1 MTDNILLSIAGWRGR
16 PGPSGI
22 PSICTAHPMAIE
34 AAMLATLPTD
44 LPLLIEATCNQVNQ
58 DGGYTG
64 MTPAGFRRFV
74 EDIALRTGFPLS
86 RLILG
91 GDHLGANPWKHLPPE
106 QALAKADTMIRAYAA
121 AGFTKLHLDC
131 SMGCLGEP
139 VALDDATTSTRAAA
153 LAAAAEA
160 SLPAGG
166 TLPVYIIGTEVPIPG
181 GALEEIEGLEVT
193 RPDAALTTFAVH
205 RDAFDK
211 AGLADAFARVI
222 GLVVQPGV
230 EFGNH
235 NVIDYAP
242 EKATALCA
250 VLPQMPGLVYE
261 AHSTDY
267 QTREALTQLVD
278 DGFAI
283 LKVGPGLTFVLREAL
298 YGLDAIAEELFP
310 GQRPRSLRATMEAVM
325 LADPANWD
333 RYYHGSP
340 AERALQRQFSYSDRI
355 RYYWPAPEAA
365 AAVADLLDLLGDQP
379 LPETLIGQYLGALY
393 ADVRAGKLP
402 PRARD
407 LALAAVERLA
417 QDYIAACG
425 GKTPQGTNGKA

>member
-1 MTDNILLSIAGWRGR
+1 MTTNRLQSIAAWREG

-22 PSICTAHPMAIE
+22 PSICTAHPMVIE
-34 AAMLATLPTD
+34 SAMRSIAPTE

-74 EDIALRTGFPLS
+74 EDIAARAGFPVA

-91 GDHLGANPWKHLPPE
+91 GDHLGPNPWKHLPAD
-106 QALAKADTMIRAYAA
+106 QAMAKAEVLIRDYAA

-131 SMGCLGEP
+131 SMGCLDEP
-139 VALDDATTSTRAAA
+139 VALDDAETSVRAAR
-153 LAAAAEA
+153 LAAMAEA
-160 SLPAGG
+160 SRPQGG
-166 TLPVYIIGTEVPIPG
+166 VPPVYIIGTEVPIPG

-193 RPDAALTTFAVH
+193 SPDAAQTTFTVH
-205 RDAFDK
+205 RDAFAA
-211 AGLADAFARVI
+211 AGLSDAFGRVI

-235 NVIDYAP
+235 NVVDFDP
-242 EKATALCA
+242 GTATELSSALRD
-250 VLPQMPGLVYE
+250 MPGLVYE

-267 QTREALTQLVD
+267 QTRDALRALVR

-298 YGLDAIAEELFP
+298 YGLDAIARELFP
-310 GQRPRSLRATMEAVM
+310 DARPQTLRAKMEAVM
-325 LADPANWD
+325 QAAPGNWD
-333 RYYHGSP
+333 KYYHGTD
-340 AERALQRQFSYSDRI
+340 AERALQRHFSYSDRI
-355 RYYWPAPEAA
+355 RYYWPDP
-365 AAVADLLDLLGDQP
+365 AAVQAVAALFDLLGDRD
-379 LPETLIGQYLGALY
+379 LPETLIGQYLGGLY
-393 ADVRAGKLP
+393 PDVRAGRLR

-407 LALAAVERLA
+407 LALAAVDRLT
-417 QDYIAACG
+417 QDYVAACID
-425 GKTPQGTNGKA
+425 

>member
-1 MTDNILLSIAGWRGR
+1 MR
-16 PGPSGI
+16 
-22 PSICTAHPMAIE
+22 CTA
-34 AAMLATLPTD
+34 PTP

-64 MTPAGFRRFV
+64 MTPAAFRRFV
-74 EDIALRTGFPLS
+74 EEIAVRTGFPLE

-91 GDHLGANPWKHLPPE
+91 GDHLGPNPWKSLPAD
-106 QALAKADTMIRAYAA
+106 QAMAKAEVMIRAFAA

-131 SMGCLGEP
+131 STGCAGEP
-139 VALDDATTSTRAAA
+139 VALDDAQTAARAAR

-160 SLPAGG
+160 ARTQGG
-166 TLPVYIIGTEVPIPG
+166 IAPVYIIGTEVPIPG
-181 GALEEIEGLEVT
+181 GAMEEIEGLELT
-193 RPDAALTTFAVH
+193 SPDAALTTFEVH
-205 RDAFDK
+205 RRAFADA
-211 AGLADAFARVI
+211 GQQDAFARVV

-235 NVIDYAP
+235 NVIDYDSA
-242 EKATALCA
+242 AARDLSAALA
-250 VLPQMPGLVYE
+250 RMPGLVFE

-267 QTREALTQLVD
+267 QTRAALTALVR

-310 GQRPRSLRATMEAVM
+310 GQRGRTLRQAMEAVM
-325 LADPANWD
+325 LDAPGNWD
-333 RYYHGSP
+333 RYYHGSD
-340 AERALQRQFSYSDRI
+340 AERALQRHFSYSDRI
-355 RYYWPAPEAA
+355 RYYWPQPAA
-365 AAVADLLDLLGDQP
+365 EQAVGELFALLDGVD
-379 LPETLIGQYLGALY
+379 LPETLVTQYLGGLY
-393 ADVRAGKLP
+393 PEVRAGRLP

-417 QDYIAACG
+417 QDYVAACCS
-425 GKTPQGTNGKA
+425 

>member
-1 MTDNILLSIAGWRGR
+1 MTTNSLHSIAAWRGR

-22 PSICTAHPMAIE
+22 PSICTAHPMVIE
-34 AAMLATLPTD
+34 AAMRATLPTA

-64 MTPAGFRRFV
+64 MTPADFRRFV
-74 EDIALRTGFPLS
+74 EDIAARTGFPLA

-91 GDHLGANPWKHLPPE
+91 GDHLGPNPWKHLPAD
-106 QALAKADTMIRAYAA
+106 QAMAKAEVMIRDYAA

-139 VALDDATTSTRAAA
+139 VALDDAETSARAAR
-153 LAAAAEA
+153 LAAMAEA
-160 SLPAGG
+160 ARPKDGIP
-166 TLPVYIIGTEVPIPG
+166 PVYIIGTEVPVPG

-193 RPDAALTTFAVH
+193 GPEAALTTFAVH
-205 RDAFDK
+205 RDAFAA
-211 AGLADAFARVI
+211 AGLAEAFSRVI

-235 NVIDYAP
+235 NVVDFDP
-242 EKATALCA
+242 EGAVALCA
-250 VLPQMPGLVYE
+250 ALPAMPGLVYE

-267 QTREALTQLVD
+267 QTRAALRALVQ

-283 LKVGPGLTFVLREAL
+283 LKVGPGLTFALREAF

-310 GQRPRSLRATMEAVM
+310 GRRAQTLRAAMEGVM
-325 LADPANWD
+325 LAAPKNWD
-333 RYYHGSP
+333 KYYHGTD
-340 AERALQRQFSYSDRI
+340 AERALQRHFSYSDRI
-355 RYYWPAPEAA
+355 RYYWPEPT
-365 AAVADLLDLLGDQP
+365 AVQAVTALFDLLGDRD
-379 LPETLIGQYLGALY
+379 LPETLIGQYLGGLY
-393 ADVRAGKLP
+393 PDLRAGRLP

-407 LALAAVERLA
+407 LALAAVDRVT
-417 QDYIAACG
+417 QDYIAACVD
-425 GKTPQGTNGKA
+425 

>member
-1 MTDNILLSIAGWRGR
+1 MTDNPLQDIAQWRGR

-34 AAMLATLPTD
+34 AAMRCTLPTE

-64 MTPAGFRRFV
+64 MTPEDFRVFV
-74 EDIALRTGFPLS
+74 EKIATRIGFPAD

-91 GDHLGANPWKHLPPE
+91 GDHLGPNPWKDQPAD
-106 QALAKADTMIRAYAA
+106 QAMEKAEVMIRAYAA

-131 SMGCLGEP
+131 SMGCAGEA
-139 VALDDATTSTRAAA
+139 VALDDTETAARAAR
-153 LAAAAEA
+153 LAAAAEDA
-160 SLPAGG
+160 RPEGGLP
-166 TLPVYIIGTEVPIPG
+166 PVYIIGTEVPIPG
-181 GALEEIEGLEVT
+181 GAMEEIEGLELT
-193 RPDAALTTFAVH
+193 SPDAALTTYEVH
-205 RDAFDK
+205 REAFTQ
-211 AGLADAFARVI
+211 AGLQEAFSRVI

-235 NVIDYAP
+235 NVIGYDPDA
-242 EKATALCA
+242 AQDLSNALPRMA
-250 VLPQMPGLVYE
+250 GLVYE

-267 QTREALTQLVD
+267 QTREALAALVA

-310 GQRPRSLRATMEAVM
+310 GARAHRLRDVMEASM
-325 LADPANWD
+325 QAAPKNWD
-333 RYYHGSP
+333 RYYHGSD
-340 AERALQRQFSYSDRI
+340 AERALQRHFSYSDRI
-355 RYYWPAPEAA
+355 RYYWPDPAA
-365 AAVADLLDLLGDQP
+365 RDAVAELFDLLGDRD

-393 ADVRAGKLP
+393 ADVRAGRLA
-402 PRARD
+402 PRAND
-407 LALAAVERLA
+407 LALAAVERLT
-417 QDYIAACG
+417 QDYIFACG
-425 GKTPQGTNGKA
+425 GA

>member
-1 MTDNILLSIAGWRGR
+1 MTYNPLKSIAEWRDGH
-16 PGPSGI
+16 GPSGI

-34 AAMLATLPTD
+34 AAMRCTLPTP

-64 MTPAGFRRFV
+64 MTPADFRRFV
-74 EDIALRTGFPLS
+74 EGIAARTGFPPE

-91 GDHLGANPWKHLPPE
+91 GDHLGPNPWKGLPAD
-106 QALAKADTMIRAYAA
+106 QAMERAEVMIRAFAA

-131 SMGCLGEP
+131 SMGCAGEP
-139 VALDDATTSTRAAA
+139 VALDDAETATRAAR

-160 SLPAGG
+160 ARPQGG
-166 TLPVYIIGTEVPIPG
+166 VAPVYIIGTEVPIPG
-181 GALEEIEGLEVT
+181 GAMEEIEGLELT
-193 RPDAALTTFAVH
+193 SPDAALTTFDVH
-205 RDAFDK
+205 RRAFADA
-211 AGLADAFARVI
+211 GQQDAFARVI

-235 NVIDYAP
+235 NVIDYDPA
-242 EKATALCA
+242 AARDLSVALA
-250 VLPQMPGLVYE
+250 QMPGTVFE

-267 QTREALTQLVD
+267 QTRDALAALVR

-298 YGLDAIAEELFP
+298 YGLDGIAGELFP
-310 GQRPRSLRATMEAVM
+310 GRRRRTLRQAMEAVM
-325 LADPANWD
+325 LEAPGNWD
-333 RYYHGSP
+333 RYYHGTD
-340 AERALQRQFSYSDRI
+340 AERALQRHFSYSDRI
-355 RYYWPAPEAA
+355 RYYWPQPAA
-365 AAVADLLDLLGDQP
+365 EQAVDELFALLDGVD
-379 LPETLIGQYLGALY
+379 LPETLVAQYLGGLY
-393 ADVRAGKLP
+393 PAVRAGRLR

-417 QDYIAACG
+417 QDYVAACCS
-425 GKTPQGTNGKA
+425 